1 MSLEEFNNIK
11 VKQGRHKGVRV
22 NLNVAKPQAKLA
34 ENKKES
40 VANTT
45 LKSEAVFKVVSH
57 IKKGS
62 MAVINYIAKDHH
74 EEQKN
79 EIDDVEQ
86 NTAADRLSNYV
97 SREGKILMQHSS
109 GADMDEKDMKKL
121 MSDWN
126 KQFQEDDRKNART
139 MTHIIL
145 SSDKCKNPEE
155 FKRIVSDTLART
167 MPENYE
173 YVFAIHT
180 DTNNLHAHLVINN
193 YGLDGKKLH
202 IDKNWCNEKRLA
214 FAETLNEYGYAHK
227 ATLKHHRD
235 LDKSLKQEIA
245 ETETYV
251 KDYFAAKVK
260 TKHPENYQAILHLR
274 KVYEETGSIQ
284 DLRQLRKEIELG
296 QLNTTQS
303 KIKLNKSISDVKS
316 LGLKLTVERKI
327 RNENKTE
334 VSKRIERLER
344 KQVASVTDM
353 LMYEKKLIDKGEL
366 TDGRYQTIQAI
377 KEKLSPKVLD
387 QAEDNLRRRQDP
399 VFSKLDREC
408 VKYLR
413 GIQKNDIDPTKHDER
428 LFKIIELERK
438 IKNNAQN
445 LTPGHKKLIDERLN
459 KVISAYEKAGINF
472 DAARQMHDKQKQLTI
487 EIRMLRYSEHNTE
500 QLKEKFADLH
510 KKIPETALTE
520 KDRVRLEMALRK
532 EILNKNSGLESVV
545 LDAEKAIRQSNKA
558 IQTTLS
564 RDSSPYSLAVNGLKL
579 NEAEHQIQNQGIKTS
594 RIESVINQAYEQLE
608 KAGMS
613 KETIQRHVLLT
624 KEVEQ
629 AKQGADIKTFSDLLH
644 RADVESITVKHG
656 RDLRNELREHLKA
669 QHPVVSESIESLEK
683 KIFTLAKANDTLS
696 QDAEKRPLIERNAI
710 ELRKAIDRASDLPIK
725 PTKALEAAQKAIDK
739 TLSPQFD
746 RKTIESR
753 FQASKEVEQAVKNPS
768 KEMLS
773 NLWEKCQNLPIHD
786 QRHMKT
792 EIFKMM
798 KQTMPEA
805 YKEYSQIEK
814 AINHASASI
823 STLTKKSGDQSQ
835 WLTQNG
841 LKIVEASEKLKELGL
856 DNTDA
861 YQKAQR
867 SIESLNQHGIESSK
881 LLAVQKIKLQVEKLN
896 QSITDLLSSGDVHKV
911 NAKIQAIE
919 TDMKKHGVKLPKE
932 TYQQLKDIKT
942 LTGAKAQEL
951 KVQHDELSK
960 KLKPITPSMTN
971 LERVQAKKHNKPY
984 IEQQQRIEQ
993 KLTGKEPKREQS
1005 IKR

>member
-1 MSLEEFNNIK
+1 
-11 VKQGRHKGVRV
+11 
-22 NLNVAKPQAKLA
+22 
-34 ENKKES
+34 
-40 VANTT
+40 
-45 LKSEAVFKVVSH
+45 
-57 IKKGS
+57 
-62 MAVINYIAKDHH
+62 
-74 EEQKN
+74 
-79 EIDDVEQ
+79 
-86 NTAADRLSNYV
+86 
-97 SREGKILMQHSS
+97 
-109 GADMDEKDMKKL
+109 
-121 MSDWN
+121 
-126 KQFQEDDRKNART
+126 
-139 MTHIIL
+139 
-145 SSDKCKNPEE
+145 
-155 FKRIVSDTLART
+155 
-167 MPENYE
+167 
-173 YVFAIHT
+173 
-180 DTNNLHAHLVINN
+180 
-193 YGLDGKKLH
+193 
-202 IDKNWCNEKRLA
+202 
-214 FAETLNEYGYAHK
+214 
-227 ATLKHHRD
+227 
-235 LDKSLKQEIA
+235 
-245 ETETYV
+245 
-251 KDYFAAKVK
+251 
-260 TKHPENYQAILHLR
+260 HLR

-696 QDAEKRPLIERNAI
+696 QDAE
-710 ELRKAIDRASDLPIK
+710 
-725 PTKALEAAQKAIDK
+725 
-739 TLSPQFD
+739 
-746 RKTIESR
+746 
-753 FQASKEVEQAVKNPS
+753 
-768 KEMLS
+768 
-773 NLWEKCQNLPIHD
+773 
-786 QRHMKT
+786 
-792 EIFKMM
+792 
-798 KQTMPEA
+798 
-805 YKEYSQIEK
+805 
-814 AINHASASI
+814 
-823 STLTKKSGDQSQ
+823 
-835 WLTQNG
+835 
-841 LKIVEASEKLKELGL
+841 
-856 DNTDA
+856 
-861 YQKAQR
+861 
-867 SIESLNQHGIESSK
+867 
-881 LLAVQKIKLQVEKLN
+881 
-896 QSITDLLSSGDVHKV
+896 
-911 NAKIQAIE
+911 
-919 TDMKKHGVKLPKE
+919 
-932 TYQQLKDIKT
+932 
-942 LTGAKAQEL
+942 
-951 KVQHDELSK
+951 
-960 KLKPITPSMTN
+960 
-971 LERVQAKKHNKPY
+971 
-984 IEQQQRIEQ
+984 
-993 KLTGKEPKREQS
+993 
-1005 IKR
+1005 